1 MDRFNRIIACY
12 FMSNMKNGTIY
23 IGSTNDLY
31 RRVEEHKRKIYE
43 GFTKKYGLNKLVYA
57 ERCEDLEQALILERR
72 YKRYLRA
79 WKIKKIEDINPS
91 WDDLSL
97 TWL

>member
-12 FMSNMKNGTIY
+12 IMSNKRNGTLY

-31 RRVEEHKRKIYE
+31 RRVSEHKAKVID
-43 GFTKKYGLNKLVYA
+43 GFTKKYDLTQLVYA
-57 ERCEDLEQALILERR
+57 ERCGNLEQALILERR
-72 YKRYLRA
+72 YKRYNRA
-79 WKIKKIEDINPS
+79 WKIAKIQSMNPD
-91 WDDLSL
+91 WQDLSL